1 MLGLKDEGRSAVNEV
16 PKPETSVSL
25 LKPTAKH
32 RRRYLADILIVLAMS
47 VLLYYGYL
55 STGRFASTHTD
66 IARYQ
71 CYAEAFWH
79 GTPELRKFPRTQ
91 CLFMRAG
98 TSSSIVQRM
107 KLHGQLS
114 YIINTVE
121 AQQSTLKPLH
131 TLPQEY
137 PLLTIIPFSLGM
149 VGDAQWYRVAFPLW
163 MALAAA
169 IVYFILL
176 RYSSRETAIAFAFYL
191 VIGSWSTAVGRFD
204 LIPAA
209 FTLIA
214 LILAKR
220 GRWGWAFAA
229 LALATLFK
237 FYALL
242 LIVPFLI
249 VQQSRY
255 RGSKWYAWQRWQPLG
270 VFVLACAVVT
280 GISFMLSIEGTLAP
294 VSYFE
299 FRPVQ
304 VEAFSASLLWLAS
317 FLKYPVDYVSSYG
330 AVNII
335 SPLSNQVDVLGLLG
349 MGVGLSCTF
358 WLQWR
363 GKLGLFSASLL
374 TLLIMII
381 TGKVFSPQYL
391 IWVTP
396 LIAYIGKLHWRW
408 LVSWGMIGFL
418 TTLIYPYIYKAV
430 PNIIMAPQLPVFQ
443 AVLLIRNLLVL
454 GVVLVLLYKAARRRP
469 SGKWNMLLDPSKE
482 YQYSDLAA

>member
-1 MLGLKDEGRSAVNEV
+1 MLGLKDEGQSAVNEV
-16 PKPETSVSL
+16 PKPDTSISL
-25 LKPTAKH
+25 FKLTAKH

-47 VLLYYGYL
+47 ALLYYGYL
-55 STGRFASTHTD
+55 STGRFASIHTD

-71 CYAEAFWH
+71 CYAEAFWR
-79 GTPELRKFPRTQ
+79 GTPELSKLPHNQ
-91 CLFMRAG
+91 CVFMR
-98 TSSSIVQRM
+98 TSTSSIVQRM

-131 TLPQEY
+131 ALPLEY
-137 PLLTIIPFSLGM
+137 PLLTIVPFSLGLI
-149 VGDAQWYRVAFPLW
+149 GDPPWYRVAFPLW
-163 MALAAA
+163 MALVAA
-169 IVYFILL
+169 IIYFILL
-176 RYSSRETAIAFAFYL
+176 RYSSREAAIAFAFYL

-237 FYALL
+237 FYALVL
-242 LIVPFLI
+242 VVPFLI
-249 VQQSRY
+249 VQQSRH
-255 RGSKWYAWQRWQPLG
+255 RGSKLFTWQRWQPLG
-270 VFVLACAVVT
+270 VFVLMCAVVT
-280 GISFMLSIEGTLAP
+280 SISLMLSIEGTLAP
-294 VSYFE
+294 LSYFQ

-304 VEAFSASLLWLAS
+304 VESFSASLLWLAS
-317 FLKYPVDYVSSYG
+317 FLKYPVQYVASYG
-330 AVNII
+330 TVNII
-335 SPLSNQVDVLGLLG
+335 SPLSGKVDVLGLLG
-349 MGVGLSCTF
+349 TGVGLACTF

-363 GKLGLFSASLL
+363 GKLGLFSASML
-374 TLLIMII
+374 TLLVIII

-396 LIAYIGKLHWRW
+396 LVAYIGKLHRRW
-408 LVSWGMIGFL
+408 LFSWGAIGFL
-418 TTLIYPYIYKAV
+418 STLIYPYIYKAV
-430 PNIIMAPQLPVFQ
+430 PNIVTAPQLPAFQ
-443 AVLLIRNLLVL
+443 IVLLARNVLVL
-454 GVVLVLLYKAARRRP
+454 GVTLVLLYTAARRRP

-482 YQYSDLAA
+482 YIASS